1 MRKACPILVNAQAG
15 LNKETATP
23 DQMRELVS
31 ELGVNAE
38 VVETTSVEQMCAT
51 IGELLKEGAERIA
64 VAGGDGTIH
73 HAVQCLA
80 CSDTA
85 LVILPQGTRNNFAHA
100 LNLPLQLRDSLP
112 LIEEGIAWDVDL
124 GKIDKT
130 FFTEAAGV
138 GLFADALQAYG
149 NSNKNFWRGIYAI
162 YKIFF
167 SLRSKR
173 IRLTLDGVVISE
185 RAVMCT
191 VANGYRIG
199 AGVPIA
205 PEASVTDGLLDVVIL
220 GDLTRFELLPYYLA
234 LKKQQ
239 HLALPKVVQMQAREV
254 RIEAGLPLPVHA
266 DDQVLST
273 TPVLITTEPKSLK
286 VVVKG

>member
-1 MRKACPILVNAQAG
+1 MTKPCPILVNAQAG
-15 LNKETATP
+15 LHKDTATP
-23 DQMRELVS
+23 QQMREVVAD
-31 ELGVNAE
+31 LGIGAE
-38 VVETTSVEQMCAT
+38 IVETTSVEHMCST
-51 IGELLKEGAERIA
+51 IQSLMKEGRGRIA

-80 CSDTA
+80 GSDTA
-85 LVILPQGTRNNFAHA
+85 LAILPQGTRNNFAHA
-100 LNLPLQLRDSLP
+100 LNLPLQLRDSLR
-112 LIEEGIAWDVDL
+112 LIEDGITWNVDL
-124 GKIDKT
+124 GKIGKT

-239 HLALPKVVQMQAREV
+239 HLALPKVVQMQASEV

-266 DDQVLST
+266 DDQVLAT
-273 TPVLITTEPKSLK
+273 TPVLIITEPRSLK
-286 VVVKG
+286 VVVKR